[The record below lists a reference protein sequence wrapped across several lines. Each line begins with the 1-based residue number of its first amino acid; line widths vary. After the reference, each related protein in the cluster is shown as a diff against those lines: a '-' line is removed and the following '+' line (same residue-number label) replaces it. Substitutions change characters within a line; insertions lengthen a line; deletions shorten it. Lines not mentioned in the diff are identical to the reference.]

1 MSDTQTPLVDELFDI
16 CCELAVQACTADGLR
31 RMHQVLVVACGSQ
44 QGPSFGNLFSQIDWL
59 CKHHGL
65 RAADKTAV
73 QTARRHSNQR
83 EPLSADEWRY
93 DLRAV
98 ALFLSALF
106 AVDVPG
112 RLLTLLPP
120 IGRPVAKMA
129 RGNRRY
135 TRCIVDHFDNTTIW
149 ADTDHGPVAVDY
161 GDTSHGRDLTYLA
174 KILRPGMQLNL
185 LDATDADRPA
195 DAASAAPQGGAAI
208 PWLRPALIVV
218 EPDFLVDVSSLAA
231 CFTAY
236 GHHPLLYT
244 INRLKPRANTQA
256 MLLGNFAGAA
266 LDAVIHQAQVSTA
279 DILQRS
285 FREQPLRFCA
295 CEGFSGQLFKADAE
309 RQVSNIREAVGQLG
323 LGADALSGSGATP
336 AERRHVGAASLLEPS
351 FICERL
357 GLQGRVDLMTA
368 DMRLLVEQKA
378 GRNMKIERQSHDAH
392 GMQRED
398 HYVQLL
404 LYYGILRYN
413 FQKSDHQ
420 VDTRLLYSRYAAR
433 QGLLAVN
440 YYRMLFRE
448 AIKLRNQVVATEMLI
463 AREGFGRIAPLLSS
477 DVVYQG
483 VTRDS
488 FFLRYVEPQLGD
500 LAKLFG
506 SLTPLEHDY
515 FCRMMTFVYREQLCQ
530 KLGSGPSSLQH
541 SGGCTADLWQMP
553 LSEKLQTGNIFMAL
567 TVTQREKT
575 ASDGGYDLITLQFA
589 KDATDAM
596 PSNFRRGDMVY
607 LYSYINEP
615 DVRRSILYKGTLLS
629 IGTEEL
635 TVALNDGQQNPD
647 VFALH
652 SSRLW
657 AVEHAASDMGTAS
670 AIHGLCQF
678 ASASP
683 ERRSLLLGQRPPRH
697 DLSRHLSRSYS
708 PAYDDIV
715 LRQKQSL
722 DYFLLVGPP
731 GTGKTSQALRFI
743 VEEELAQPGGGTAT
757 SDCRRDAPGASVLLT
772 AYTNR
777 AVDEICGMLTDAGI
791 PFLRIGY
798 ASSCDARYH
807 HRLLEHQ
814 PLTTVA
820 ACRRMI
826 SATPV
831 VVGTTSMLASQSY
844 IFQIKHFSLCVVD
857 EASQILE
864 PAIIGL
870 LASDSIDRFVLVGDY
885 KQLPAVVMQSGEEA
899 SVSEPSLR
907 AVCLTDCR
915 QSLFER
921 LITWEH
927 HERRTRFTGILRRQ
941 GRMHPDVAQFPNSR
955 FYQREQLLTV
965 PLPHQ
970 EEASALSYPAAP
982 DDRLGQ
988 LLATHRVLFLP
999 AATVEEEAAVVVDV
1013 LRRLRSYYADRF
1025 DSSHSVGVIVPYR
1038 SQIALI
1044 RHQLTPAD
1052 AELGDLSI
1060 DTVERYQ
1067 GSQRDVIIYSF
1078 AVSRRFQLGFLTA
1091 NTFVEDG
1098 LLIDRKLNVALT
1110 RARRQMIM
1118 VGNPL
1123 ILRHSP
1129 LFRQLISQYSALPLP
1144 PDSSASPSPHH

>member
-1 MSDTQTPLVDELFDI
+1 MTRDMNDTQTPLADELFDI
-16 CCELAVQACTADGLR
+16 CRELAGQACTTDGLR
-31 RMHQVLVVACGSQ
+31 RMHQVLVVACGSR

-59 CKHHGL
+59 CKHYGL
-65 RAADKTAV
+65 RVADKTAV
-73 QTARRHSNQR
+73 QTARRHSNQG
-83 EPLSADEWRY
+83 ETLTNEEWRY

-98 ALFLSALF
+98 ALFVSALF
-106 AVDVPG
+106 AADVPG
-112 RLLTLLPP
+112 SLLALLPP
-120 IGRPVAKMA
+120 TGRPADDVPHV
-129 RGNRRY
+129 NRRY
-135 TRCIVDHFDNTTIW
+135 TRCIVDHFDGSTIW
-149 ADTDHGPVAVDY
+149 ADTDRGPVVVDY
-161 GDTSHGRDLTYLA
+161 GDTSRGRDLTYLA

-185 LDATDADRPA
+185 LDAADVGA
-195 DAASAAPQGGAAI
+195 DGQHVGEGMPM
-208 PWLRPALIVV
+208 LRPTLIVV

-244 INRLKPRANTQA
+244 VNRLKARANTQA

-266 LDAVIHQAQVSTA
+266 LDAVIHQPQVSTA
-279 DILQRS
+279 DVLRRA

-295 CEGFSGQLFKADAE
+295 CESFSGQRFKTDAE
-309 RQVSNIREAVGQLG
+309 QQVSNIRQAVGQLRP
-323 LGADALSGSGATP
+323 S
-336 AERRHVGAASLLEPS
+336 ASLLEPS
-351 FICERL
+351 FICEQL

-413 FQKSDHQ
+413 FQKSDSQ
-420 VDTRLLYSRYAAR
+420 VDTRLLYSRYAAE

-440 YYRMLFRE
+440 YYRTLFRE
-448 AIKLRNQVVATEMLI
+448 AIRLRNQVVATEMLI
-463 AREGFGRIAPLLSS
+463 AREGFGRIVPLLCS
-477 DVVYQG
+477 DVIYKG
-483 VTRDS
+483 VPRDA
-488 FFLRYVEPQLGD
+488 FFQRYVEPQLSD
-500 LAKLFG
+500 LATLFG

-515 FCRMMTFVYREQLCQ
+515 LCRMMTFVYREQLCQ

-553 LSEKLQTGNIFMAL
+553 LSEKLQTGNIFTAL

-575 ASDGGYDLITLQFA
+575 APDGGYDLITLQFA
-589 KDATDAM
+589 KGAADNSDAM

-607 LYSYINEP
+607 LYSYTDEP

-629 IGTEEL
+629 IVSDEL

-652 SSRLW
+652 SSRQW

-670 AIHGLCQF
+670 AIRSLRQF
-678 ASASP
+678 AAASP
-683 ERRSLLLGQRPPRH
+683 ERRSLLLGQRPPRV
-697 DLSRHLSRSYS
+697 DPARRLSRSYS

-743 VEEELAQPGGGTAT
+743 VEEELAQ
-757 SDCRRDAPGASVLLT
+757 SDGRPAVSADPHGASVLLT

-777 AVDEICGMLTDAGI
+777 AVDEICGMLTEAAIDY
-791 PFLRIGY
+791 LRIGY
-798 ASSCDARYH
+798 ASACDTRYH
-807 HRLLEHQ
+807 HRLLERQ
-814 PLTTVA
+814 PTATIE
-820 ACRRMI
+820 ACRRLI
-826 SATPV
+826 SDTPV

-844 IFQIKHFSLCVVD
+844 LFQIKHFSLCVVD

-870 LASDSIDRFVLVGDY
+870 LASDSIGRFVLVGDH
-885 KQLPAVVMQSGEEA
+885 KQLPAVVMQSREEA
-899 SVSEPSLR
+899 AVSEPSLR

-921 LITWEH
+921 LITWEQ
-927 HERRTRFTGILRRQ
+927 HEQRTVFTGILRRQ
-941 GRMHPDVAQFPNSR
+941 GRMHPDVARFPNSH

-970 EEASALSYPAAP
+970 EEASPLSYPAAP

-988 LLATHRVLFLP
+988 LLCAHRVLFLP
-999 AATVEEEAAVVVDV
+999 AATIEDEAAVVVDV

-1025 DSSHSVGVIVPYR
+1025 NPSLTVGVIVPYR

-1052 AELGDLSI
+1052 DALADVSV

-1091 NTFVEDG
+1091 NTFFEDG
-1098 LLIDRKLNVALT
+1098 HPIDRKLNVALT

-1129 LFRQLISQYSALPLP
+1129 LFSQLISLYS
-1144 PDSSASPSPHH
+1144 

>member
-1 MSDTQTPLVDELFDI
+1 MSDTQTPLADELFDI
-16 CCELAVQACTADGLR
+16 CRELAGQACTADGLR
-31 RMHQVLVVACGSQ
+31 RMHQVLVVACGSFQ

-65 RAADKTAV
+65 RAADKMAV
-73 QTARRHSNQR
+73 QTARRHSNQS
-83 EPLSADEWRY
+83 EALTTDEWRY

-98 ALFLSALF
+98 ALFVSALF

-112 RLLTLLPP
+112 SLLALLPP
-120 IGRPVAKMA
+120 TARPADDVP
-129 RGNRRY
+129 RINRRY
-135 TRCIVDHFDNTTIW
+135 TRCIVDHFDDTTIW

-185 LDATDADRPA
+185 LDAADADRPA
-195 DAASAAPQGGAAI
+195 DTPAAERHGGAAM

-244 INRLKPRANTQA
+244 VNRLKPRANTQA

-266 LDAVIHQAQVSTA
+266 LDAVIHQPQVSTA
-279 DILQRS
+279 DVLRRA

-295 CEGFSGQLFKADAE
+295 CEGFSRQRFKMDAE
-309 RQVSNIREAVGQLG
+309 QQVNNIREAVSQLRP
-323 LGADALSGSGATP
+323 S
-336 AERRHVGAASLLEPS
+336 ASLLEPS
-351 FICERL
+351 FICEQL

-413 FQKSDHQ
+413 FQKSDSQ
-420 VDTRLLYSRYAAR
+420 VDTRLLYSRYAAE

-440 YYRMLFRE
+440 YYRTLFRE
-448 AIKLRNQVVATEMLI
+448 AIRLRNQVVATEMLI
-463 AREGFGRIAPLLSS
+463 AREGFGRIAPLLCN
-477 DVVYQG
+477 DVIYKG
-483 VTRDS
+483 VARDG
-488 FFLRYVEPQLGD
+488 FFQRYVEPQLRD
-500 LAKLFG
+500 LAALFG

-553 LSEKLQTGNIFMAL
+553 LTEKLQTGNIFMAL

-575 ASDGGYDLITLQFA
+575 APDGGYDLITLQFDKNA
-589 KDATDAM
+589 DAAM

-607 LYSYINEP
+607 LYSYTGEP

-629 IGTEEL
+629 IGADEL

-652 SSRLW
+652 SSRQW
-657 AVEHAASDMGTAS
+657 AVEHAASDMSTVS
-670 AIHGLCQF
+670 AIRSLCQF
-678 ASASP
+678 AAASP
-683 ERRSLLLGQRPPRH
+683 ERRSLLLGQRAPRH
-697 DLSRHLSRSYS
+697 DLSRRLSRSYS

-743 VEEELAQPGGGTAT
+743 VEEELSQQDVGVAADPHGAHGT
-757 SDCRRDAPGASVLLT
+757 SVLLT

-777 AVDEICGMLTDAGI
+777 AVDEICGMLTEAGI
-791 PFLRIGY
+791 AYLRIGY

-807 HRLLEHQ
+807 HRLLERQ
-814 PLTTVA
+814 PATSID
-820 ACRRMI
+820 ACRQLI

-844 IFQIKHFSLCVVD
+844 LFQIKHFSLCVVD

-870 LASDSIDRFVLVGDY
+870 LASDSIGRFVLVGDH
-885 KQLPAVVMQSGEEA
+885 KQLPAVVMQSREEA
-899 SVSEPSLR
+899 AVSEPSLR

-927 HERRTRFTGILRRQ
+927 HEQRTLFTGILRRQ
-941 GRMHPDVAQFPNSR
+941 GRMHPDVAHFPNSH

-970 EEASALSYPAAP
+970 EEASLLSYPAAP

-988 LLATHRVLFLP
+988 LLCMHRVLFLP

-1025 DSSHSVGVIVPYR
+1025 DPSRTVGVIVPYR

-1044 RHQLTPAD
+1044 RQQLTPAD
-1052 AELGDLSI
+1052 AALADLSV

-1091 NTFVEDG
+1091 NTFFEDG
-1098 LLIDRKLNVALT
+1098 HPIDRKLNVALT

-1129 LFRQLISQYSALPLP
+1129 LFSQLISQYSVEEVVE
-1144 PDSSASPSPHH
+1144 